1 MAYDRALSSVRA
13 RVIIA
18 AACFA
23 LAPSVLATQV
33 DYARVSD
40 VELQRHIS
48 QWDDLSVDERRE
60 LLTEVH
66 RRMIRAGKRPV
77 LRIQGERRFGYRVE
91 QPDGSVVEIEGREGF
106 VHFQTVNPE
115 KPFGVGFERR
125 SGADLPEDL
134 LEALSQDDS
143 QIDIEGRNSPVPAA
157 GNAPVY
163 RLPVREIQA
172 PERPQR

>member
-1 MAYDRALSSVRA
+1 MAYDRAPSFRA

-18 AACFA
+18 AACIA
-23 LAPSVLATQV
+23 LAPSVLAAPV
-33 DYARVSD
+33 SYASASD
-40 VELQRHIS
+40 AELQRSIG
-48 QWDDLSVDERRE
+48 QWDGLSVDDRRA

-106 VHFQTVNPE
+106 VHYQSVNPD

-125 SGADLPEDL
+125 SGDDLPEDL
-134 LEALSQDDS
+134 LEALSRDDS
-143 QIDIEGRNSPVPAA
+143 PIEFDGRKSPVPAA
-157 GNAPVY
+157 GHAPVY
-163 RLPVREIQA
+163 RFPVREIQA
-172 PERPQR
+172 P

>member
-1 MAYDRALSSVRA
+1 MAYDRAPSFRA

-18 AACFA
+18 AACIA
-23 LAPSVLATQV
+23 LAPSVLAAPV
-33 DYARVSD
+33 SYASASD
-40 VELQRHIS
+40 AELQRSIG
-48 QWDDLSVDERRE
+48 QWDDLSVDDRRA

-106 VHFQTVNPE
+106 VHYQSVNPD

-125 SGADLPEDL
+125 SGDDLPEDL
-134 LEALSQDDS
+134 LEALSRDDS
-143 QIDIEGRNSPVPAA
+143 PIEIDGRKSPVPAA
-157 GNAPVY
+157 GHAPVY
-163 RLPVREIQA
+163 RFPVREIQA
-172 PERPQR
+172 P

>member
-1 MAYDRALSSVRA
+1 MAYDRALTFRA

-18 AACFA
+18 ATCFA
-23 LAPSVLATQV
+23 LAPPVLATPG

-40 VELQRHIS
+40 AELQRHIG

-106 VHFQTVNPE
+106 VHYQTVNPE

-125 SGADLPEDL
+125 SGSDLPEDL
-134 LEALSQDDS
+134 LEALSRDNS
-143 QIDIEGRNSPVPAA
+143 QVDIEGRLSPVPAA
-157 GNAPVY
+157 GSSPVY

>member
-1 MAYDRALSSVRA
+1 MAYDRALSIRA

-18 AACFA
+18 ATCFA
-23 LAPSVLATQV
+23 LAPSVLATP
-33 DYARVSD
+33 DEFASLSD
-40 VELQRHIS
+40 GELQQHIG
-48 QWDDLSVDERRE
+48 QWDNLSVDERRA

-66 RRMIRAGKRPV
+66 RRMLRAGKRPV

-91 QPDGSVVEIEGREGF
+91 QPDGSVVEFEGREGF
-106 VHFQTVNPE
+106 VHYQTVNPE

-125 SGADLPEDL
+125 SGEGLPEDL

-143 QIDIEGRNSPVPAA
+143 QIDIEGRKSPVPAA
-157 GNAPVY
+157 GSAPVY

>member
-1 MAYDRALSSVRA
+1 MAYDRALSLRA

-23 LAPSVLATQV
+23 LAPSVLASPSS
-33 DYARVSD
+33 YASVSD
-40 VELQRHIS
+40 TELQQHIGE
-48 QWDDLSVDERRE
+48 WDHLSVDERRA

-77 LRIQGERRFGYRVE
+77 LRIQGERRFGYRVQ
-91 QPDGSVVEIEGREGF
+91 QPDGSVVEIERREGF
-106 VHFQTVNPE
+106 VHYQQVNPD

-125 SGADLPEDL
+125 SGDDLPEDL
-134 LEALSQDDS
+134 LDALSQDDS
-143 QIDIEGRNSPVPAA
+143 QIEIEGSRSPVPVA
-157 GNAPVY
+157 GKSPVY
-163 RLPVREIQA
+163 RLPVREIQV

>member
-1 MAYDRALSSVRA
+1 MANDRALIVRA

-18 AACFA
+18 ATCFA
-23 LAPSVLATQV
+23 LAPPVLATPD
-33 DYARVSD
+33 DYASVSD
-40 VELQRHIS
+40 AELQHYIR

-106 VHFQTVNPE
+106 VHYQTVNPE

-125 SGADLPEDL
+125 SGEDLPEDL
-134 LEALSQDDS
+134 LEALSRDDS
-143 QIDIEGRNSPVPAA
+143 QIELEGRKSPVPAA
-157 GNAPVY
+157 GSAPVY
-163 RLPVREIQA
+163 SLPVREIQG

>member
-1 MAYDRALSSVRA
+1 MAHDRAISFRA

-18 AACFA
+18 AACLALVPSA
-23 LAPSVLATQV
+23 LAAAV
-33 DYARVSD
+33 DYAEVSD
-40 VELQRHIS
+40 AELQQHIGH
-48 QWDDLSVDERRE
+48 WDDLSVDERRA

-77 LRIQGERRFGYRVE
+77 LRIQGERRFGYRV
-91 QPDGSVVEIEGREGF
+91 QKADGSVVEVERREGF
-106 VHFQTVNPE
+106 VHYQAVNPD

-125 SGADLPEDL
+125 SGNQLPDDL
-134 LEALSQDDS
+134 LDALSQDDS
-143 QIDIEGRNSPVPAA
+143 RIDIERDDSPVPAA